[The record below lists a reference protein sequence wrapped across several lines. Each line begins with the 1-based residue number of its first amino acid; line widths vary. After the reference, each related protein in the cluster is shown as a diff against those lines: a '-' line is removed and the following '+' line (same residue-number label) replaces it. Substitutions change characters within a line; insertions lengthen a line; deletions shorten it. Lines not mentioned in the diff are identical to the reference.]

1 MLDAVRRV
9 GDDAR
14 DDDLARR
21 ELDVLPN
28 VILVL
33 VARVRGLQG
42 ERSCLDLEDDG
53 RDLAQ
58 RRVRRVGP
66 VPAPP
71 AHVVAD
77 PVFRQARERVV
88 QRLDPHRREPTVH
101 LGRRRGI
108 HRVVLGHHPRVV
120 DLEDETRVDDH
131 LVLGLH
137 RVGDG
142 VEELL
147 LRLVEV
153 VGALQLDR
161 PGRDGRD
168 ERFLEV
174 LTGQRRLEVSDV
186 GLDRRLPAIGDGSG
200 AHRVD
205 HL

>member
-1 MLDAVRRV
+1 M
-9 GDDAR
+9 
-14 DDDLARR
+14 
-21 ELDVLPN
+21 
-28 VILVL
+28 
-33 VARVRGLQG
+33 
-42 ERSCLDLEDDG
+42 
-53 RDLAQ
+53 
-58 RRVRRVGP
+58 
-66 VPAPP
+66 
-71 AHVVAD
+71 VAD
-77 PVFRQARERVV
+77 AVFRQTGERVV
-88 QRLDPHRREPTVH
+88 QRLDPHRREPAIL

-120 DLEDETRVDDH
+120 DLEDEARVDDR

-168 ERFLEV
+168 ERLLEA
-174 LTGQRRLEVSDV
+174 LTSEGRLEVGDV
-186 GLDRRLPAIGDGSG
+186 GLDRRLPSIGDGSG